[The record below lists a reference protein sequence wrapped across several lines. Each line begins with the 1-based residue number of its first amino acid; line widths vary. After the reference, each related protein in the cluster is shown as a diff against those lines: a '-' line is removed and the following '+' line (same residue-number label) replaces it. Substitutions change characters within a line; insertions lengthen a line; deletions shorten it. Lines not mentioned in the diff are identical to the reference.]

1 MQRIALFVILL
12 SLFGGLFQSPAA
24 RAEGSPYDIKGVQV
38 DALAESSVKARNK
51 AFLEAQKKA
60 FLVLATSYVSA
71 EELPS
76 IKPPSDEILS
86 GLIQDFQIESEQ
98 VSTKRY
104 LGVFDFRF
112 KPAAVN
118 AYFGHGP
125 INGGGDTAAARSDK
139 MLLLP
144 YYQEG
149 TSKAVFNRSEN
160 PYWTSL
166 AMALP
171 KNGNVIL
178 PEGSISDVTDI
189 GDVDPLSLSATT
201 LRRLMAR
208 YEVKDIAIALARVD
222 LANPQI
228 VKVEFFKAEAGHIAV
243 ANTIES
249 TPQKVA
255 DETFV
260 AAGNLVV
267 EKTEPQDLQ
276 GDASSEVPVS
286 EIDARHFMGRGNRP
300 IPSNVQAR
308 MQMIEKARENNEQM
322 RAQASGIMG
331 LQANAGARP
340 TMGSEGAAQVE
351 TGGQSAI
358 RVFFNSM
365 TEWLEIQKEI
375 RQAESLTNLR
385 ISSLKTNQVDIV
397 VSYSDWSGF
406 VNSLGRMGMALEQQ
420 TDKTYILKR
429 QSGQAF

>member
-12 SLFGGLFQSPAA
+12 SLFGGVFQSPAA
-24 RAEGSPYDIKGVQV
+24 HAEGSPYDIKGVQV

-76 IKPPSDEILS
+76 IKPPSDEILA

-125 INGGGDTAAARSDK
+125 VNGGGDAATARSDK

-222 LANPQI
+222 LANPQT

-243 ANTIES
+243 ANTIET

-267 EKTEPQDLQ
+267 AKAEPQNLQ
-276 GDASSEVPVS
+276 EEVSNDVPVS
-286 EIDARHFMGRGNRP
+286 EIDARHFMGKGNRP
-300 IPSNVQAR
+300 IPTNVQAR

-331 LQANAGARP
+331 LQANA
-340 TMGSEGAAQVE
+340 GAAQVE

-406 VNSLGRMGMALEQQ
+406 VNSLGRMGMALEPQA
-420 TDKTYILKR
+420 DKTYILKR